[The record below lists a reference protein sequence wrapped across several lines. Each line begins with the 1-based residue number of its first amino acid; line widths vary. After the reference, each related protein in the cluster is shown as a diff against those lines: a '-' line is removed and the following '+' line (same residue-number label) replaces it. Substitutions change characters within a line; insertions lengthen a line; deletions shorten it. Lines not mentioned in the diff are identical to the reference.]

1 MTQQHDETFLALQ
14 DEIAKLY
21 HQGPKPQPSAQLDEA
36 ILAQAQT
43 ELSLSQSAALTLA
56 VQNQDKTNVVS
67 IKGWRQYRWQLSSA
81 ASVVLVAGLFMM
93 MPMKQHYNSL
103 ELNPSGLNSSDF
115 EALSLDMP
123 VADNQA
129 NDITASAAL
138 KSAPMSS
145 PNSTSP
151 NTSAAPMSTAPQLS
165 SFAQEQNIVDTH
177 SADDRFSSKGSSQTS
192 LSQQAEQAN
201 ETAKVVEQVE
211 RSRQQKMMS
220 ELKPSEHSELTQVAN
235 NQYLK
240 DSGMITLDT
249 ADKAMLRLTELVKLK
264 KLSQAERYMLTMEQ
278 RFPELNNLN
287 HPLHEDYNKIKQQLT
302 VK

>member
-1 MTQQHDETFLALQ
+1 MTQQHDETFLSLQ

-43 ELSLSQSAALTLA
+43 ELSSNQSAALTLA
-56 VQNQDKTNVVS
+56 VQNQDETNVVS

-93 MPMKQHYNSL
+93 MPMEQHYHSL

-123 VADNQA
+123 VADNQT
-129 NDITASAAL
+129 NDKTASAAL

-151 NTSAAPMSTAPQLS
+151 NTSTAPQLS

-211 RSRQQKMMS
+211 QSRQQKMMS

-249 ADKAMLRLTELVKLK
+249 ADKAMVRLTELVKLK

>member
-1 MTQQHDETFLALQ
+1 MTQQHDETFLVLQ

-36 ILAQAQT
+36 ILVQAQT
-43 ELSLSQSAALTLA
+43 ELGLSQSAALALV
-56 VQNQDKTNVVS
+56 VQNQDETNVVS
-67 IKGWRQYRWQLSSA
+67 LKGWRQYRWQLSTA

-93 MPMKQHYNSL
+93 MPMEQHYNSL

-138 KSAPMSS
+138 KSAPMSA
-145 PNSTSP
+145 PNST
-151 NTSAAPMSTAPQLS
+151 APTTSTAPQLS
-165 SFAQEQNIVDTH
+165 SFAQEQNIADTH
-177 SADDRFSSKGSSQTS
+177 SADDRFSSKGSSQIS

-201 ETAKVVEQVE
+201 ETAKVVEQIE
-211 RSRQQKMMS
+211 QSRQQKMMS